1 MELVVI
7 LFKMYYN
14 NKNFLD
20 GRKPIP
26 INHGPTTPETLLDDA
41 ARVCKEY
48 MERDPT
54 EVRFTAVALT
64 ASE

>member
-1 MELVVI
+1 MELIVTY
-7 LFKMYYN
+7 LKCY
-14 NKNFLD
+14 NKNFSD

-26 INHGPTTPETLLDDA
+26 INHGPTTPETLLNDA

-48 MERDPT
+48 MERDPA

-64 ASE
+64 ANE